1 MSFQSTTDTVAER
14 DLQRLK
20 PQPILRKNIQEKQ
33 DKDQEAKLKQVNQ
46 KNESQIRLNAD
57 AASRTAAPV
66 LWKLEVKD
74 GEFKIKASPNT
85 VDIDF
90 TTVSTNEEEIP
101 APKIVSIFGFKI
113 DLSSKLEKYIDEY
126 LKNYSLSRTHNL
138 LVAKF
143 AEFKVSYLGY
153 LLSLLGI
160 SQEEI
165 QKLQKKAVASSLTQ
179 NKALIE
185 ENEYNNELIA
195 IIGGPKKQLRAQQ
208 RIMSELRR
216 QLITNCERLG
226 LQGYYTKEKIE
237 EIQLEQCQKISL
249 GFNEEKMNLEY
260 QLNYVE

>member
-1 MSFQSTTDTVAER
+1 MSFQSTTDTIAER

-20 PQPILRKNIQEKQ
+20 PQTIPRKNIQEKQ

-113 DLSSKLEKYIDEY
+113 I
-126 LKNYSLSRTHNL
+126 
-138 LVAKF
+138 
-143 AEFKVSYLGY
+143 
-153 LLSLLGI
+153 
-160 SQEEI
+160 
-165 QKLQKKAVASSLTQ
+165 
-179 NKALIE
+179 
-185 ENEYNNELIA
+185 
-195 IIGGPKKQLRAQQ
+195 
-208 RIMSELRR
+208 
-216 QLITNCERLG
+216 
-226 LQGYYTKEKIE
+226 
-237 EIQLEQCQKISL
+237 
-249 GFNEEKMNLEY
+249 
-260 QLNYVE
+260 